1 MLDLWTE
8 AVRSIEPLVKPAHR
22 DLWLRPIECVGI
34 DEGRIRL
41 RAPNRYHKEWFEDNF
56 LPSILKD
63 MESRAQRAFKV
74 DFEVMEEPVKEQPRE
89 QSGPSRI
96 HAAGSAAGPERNP
109 SPAHLPAAR
118 PPQLL
123 ERYTFDKFV
132 VGPTNQF
139 AHAAARMV
147 AEAPASRWNPLFIY
161 GGVGLGKTHLL
172 QAIGHEIHLQH
183 PEWAVCF
190 ITCEKF
196 VTDFIGSMM
205 SQKRSSGG
213 SSMEEFRARYRT
225 APDVLIVDDIQ
236 FLSNKDSSQDEF
248 FHTFNALHY
257 AHKQIVLA
265 SDKLPAELPGVE
277 DRLRSRFTWGL
288 IAEVETPDLET
299 RVAILKRKAE
309 LDKVILPD
317 EAALYLAAHIK
328 SNVRELEGALLR
340 LAARASFQGEPITM
354 ELAREAVS
362 KLMAHAPSG
371 LTIEAVQ
378 REVAAYFD
386 VKLHDLKGPKR
397 HRAVAHPRMIAMY
410 LARKLTNMSYP
421 EIGSRF
427 GGKDH
432 STVISAVRKIERL
445 CGEDPSV
452 RSVVGT
458 LESHL
463 RQP

>member
-1 MLDLWTE
+1 MLELWTE
-8 AVRSIEPLVKPAHR
+8 AVRSIEPMIKPAHR

-34 DEGRIRL
+34 GDGRIRL

-63 MESRAQRAFKV
+63 LESRAHQAFTV
-74 DFEVMEEPVKEQPRE
+74 DFEVSEEAAVAPAHVQTIDREPSRPIQVPAREPVPT
-89 QSGPSRI
+89 PDLV
-96 HAAGSAAGPERNP
+96 P
-109 SPAHLPAAR
+109 
-118 PPQLL
+118 
-123 ERYTFDKFV
+123 RYTFEKFV

-147 AEAPASRWNPLFIY
+147 AESPASRWNPLFIY

-172 QAIGHEIHLQH
+172 HAIGHEIHQQR
-183 PEWAVCF
+183 PDWRISFV
-190 ITCEKF
+190 TCERF

-205 SQKRSSGG
+205 HQKRQGG
-213 SSMEEFRARYRT
+213 SSSMEEFRARYRS
-225 APDVLIVDDIQ
+225 APDVLLIDDIQ

-257 AHKQIVLA
+257 AHKQIVLT

-309 LDKVILPD
+309 VDKVNLPD
-317 EAALYLAAHIK
+317 DVALYLAAHVK
-328 SNVRELEGALLR
+328 TNVRELEGALLR
-340 LAARASFQGEPITM
+340 LAARASFQGQSISL
-354 ELAREAVS
+354 ELARDALA
-362 KLMAHAPSG
+362 KLIANTPTG
-371 LTIEAVQ
+371 LTIESIQ
-378 REVAAYFD
+378 REVASYFD

-397 HRAVAHPRMIAMY
+397 HRAIAHPRMVAMF

-458 LESHL
+458 IESHL

>member
-1 MLDLWTE
+1 MLELWTE
-8 AVRSIEPLVKPAHR
+8 AVRSIEPLIKPAHR

-34 DEGRIRL
+34 GDGRIRL

-63 MESRAQRAFKV
+63 LESRAQQSFTV
-74 DFEVMEEPVKEQPRE
+74 DFELSEDAVSISTPTRE
-89 QSGPSRI
+89 LRP
-96 HAAGSAAGPERNP
+96 P
-109 SPAHLPAAR
+109 LPAPA
-118 PPQLL
+118 PPMAPTPDLVS
-123 ERYTFDKFV
+123 RYTFEKFV

-147 AEAPASRWNPLFIY
+147 AESPASKWNPLFIY

-172 QAIGHEIHLQH
+172 HAIGHEIHQQR
-183 PEWAVCF
+183 PEWNISFV
-190 ITCEKF
+190 TCERF

-205 SQKRSSGG
+205 HQKRQGG
-213 SSMEEFRARYRT
+213 SSSMEDFRARYRNV
-225 APDVLIVDDIQ
+225 PDVLLIDDIQ

-257 AHKQIVLA
+257 AHKQIVLT

-309 LDKVILPD
+309 VDKVNLPD
-317 EAALYLAAHIK
+317 DVALYLAAHVK
-328 SNVRELEGALLR
+328 TNVRELEGALLR
-340 LAARASFQGEPITM
+340 LAARASFQGDPISL
-354 ELAREAVS
+354 ELARDALA
-362 KLMAHAPSG
+362 KLIANTPTG
-371 LTIEAVQ
+371 LTIESIQ
-378 REVAAYFD
+378 REVASYFD

-397 HRAVAHPRMIAMY
+397 HRAIAHPRMIAMF

-445 CGEDPSV
+445 CGEDPTV

>member
-1 MLDLWTE
+1 MLELWTE
-8 AVRSIEPLVKPAHR
+8 AVRSIEPFVKPAHR
-22 DLWLRPIECVGI
+22 DLWLRPIECVAI
-34 DEGRIRL
+34 DDDGHIRL

-63 MESRAQRAFKV
+63 LEARAQRAFKV
-74 DFEVMEEPVKEQPRE
+74 DFEVMEDAIDPPRVLAGAPAERRPAPAPPVPLR
-89 QSGPSRI
+89 
-96 HAAGSAAGPERNP
+96 
-109 SPAHLPAAR
+109 AR
-118 PPQLL
+118 PPELM

-147 AEAPASRWNPLFIY
+147 AESPASRWNPLFIY

-183 PEWAVCF
+183 PEWSISFV
-190 ITCEKF
+190 TCEKF

-225 APDVLIVDDIQ
+225 APDVLLIDDIQ

-257 AHKQIVLA
+257 AHKQIVLT

-309 LDKVILPD
+309 LEKVTLPD
-317 EAALYLAAHIK
+317 EAALYIAAHVK

-340 LAARASFQGEPITM
+340 LAARASFQGQPITV
-354 ELAREAVS
+354 ELARDAIA
-362 KLMAHAPSG
+362 KLVANAPAG

-410 LARKLTNMSYP
+410 LARKLTSMSYP

-445 CGEDPSV
+445 CAEDPAV
-452 RSVVGT
+452 RSVVNT
-458 LESHL
+458 LEGHL

>member
-8 AVRSIEPLVKPAHR
+8 AVRSIEPFVKPAHR
-22 DLWLRPIECVGI
+22 DLWLRPIECVAI
-34 DEGRIRL
+34 DDGRIRL

-63 MESRAQRAFKV
+63 LEARAQRAFKV
-74 DFEVMEEPVKEQPRE
+74 DFEVVEDAVDPPR
-89 QSGPSRI
+89 
-96 HAAGSAAGPERNP
+96 AAAAAPERRPVSP
-109 SPAHLPAAR
+109 SAPVPLPPR
-118 PPQLL
+118 PPELV

-147 AEAPASRWNPLFIY
+147 AESPASRWNPLFIY

-172 QAIGHEIHLQH
+172 QAIGHEIHRQH
-183 PEWAVCF
+183 PEWSISFV
-190 ITCEKF
+190 TCEKF

-225 APDVLIVDDIQ
+225 APDVLLVDDIQ

-257 AHKQIVLA
+257 AHKQIVLT

-309 LDKVILPD
+309 LEKVTLPD
-317 EAALYLAAHIK
+317 EAALYLAAHVK
-328 SNVRELEGALLR
+328 TNVRELEGALLR
-340 LAARASFQGEPITM
+340 LAARASFQGQPISV
-354 ELAREAVS
+354 ELARDAIA
-362 KLMAHAPSG
+362 KLVASAPSG

-410 LARKLTNMSYP
+410 LARKLTSMSYP

-445 CGEDPSV
+445 CAEDPAV
-452 RSVVGT
+452 RSVVNT